1 MALSESLVAEHI
13 ACWEARL
20 ANPLYGHRGKW
31 PARLFHHA
39 LIENA
44 VSILKSGCLLS
55 RSGSNNIR
63 VLDIADQEIV
73 SGRDRAH
80 DFARFYFRPRTPTQF
95 HVEGI
100 RKAGDFYR
108 GDNRTHAPVLVMF
121 VFDAKAVLT
130 RYGTRFSNSNMQLL
144 STTDGDTEGFF
155 LP

>member
-1 MALSESLVAEHI
+1 M
-13 ACWEARL
+13 
-20 ANPLYGHRGKW
+20 

-80 DFARFYFRPRTPTQF
+80 DFA
-95 HVEGI
+95 
-100 RKAGDFYR
+100 DFI
-108 GDNRTHAPVLVMF
+108 
-121 VFDAKAVLT
+121 FDRVHPPNFTLKVYVKL
-130 RYGTRFSNSNMQLL
+130 
-144 STTDGDTEGFF
+144 
-155 LP
+155 